1 LSLSVLLPIYPVNE
15 MNLNF
20 DYMHVSFS
28 SETLNTERIL
38 NDESLINEENEAK
51 IKPIEIEN
59 IKINLGTSENPKE
72 VKIGSILS
80 SEEQEKLTKL
90 LK

>member
-1 LSLSVLLPIYPVNE
+1 
-15 MNLNF
+15 
-20 DYMHVSFS
+20 MHVSFS